1 MEDAP
6 DPVKFLKAVRLDA
19 SDSQVYSRE
28 CAARDGEWLVSG
40 GYAVCDPTG
49 VTHRTPNCHCLTSF
63 IGVRGRCT
71 IAEVVE
77 MEKSEY
83 QQVIE
88 RLVRHFVDDLGAP
101 TLEAAGAVAEEEAA
115 YTAELCDS
123 FSAGVWITVE
133 RTPGGDGIR
142 EHYSVFKRLMIG
154 GHKL

>member
-1 MEDAP
+1 M
-6 DPVKFLKAVRLDA
+6 KFLKAVRLDA

-28 CAARDGEWLVSG
+28 GAARDGEWLVSG

-49 VTHRTPNCHCLTSF
+49 VTHRAPNCHCLTSF
-63 IGVRGRCT
+63 IGVVSRGRCT

-77 MEKSEY
+77 IDKSEY

-101 TLEAAGAVAEEEAA
+101 TLEAASAVAEREAA
-115 YTAELCDS
+115 YTAELCAGFNS
-123 FSAGVWITVE
+123 GVWITVK
-133 RTPGGDGIR
+133 RTPGDDRIG

>member
-1 MEDAP
+1 
-6 DPVKFLKAVRLDA
+6 VKFLKAVRLYA
-19 SDSQVYSRE
+19 SDSLVNSQE
-28 CAARDGEWLVSG
+28 GAAQDGEWLVSG

-49 VTHRTPNCHCLTSF
+49 ATHRTPNCHCLTSF
-63 IGVRGRCT
+63 IGVVSHGRCT
-71 IAEVVE
+71 IAEIVE
-77 MEKSEY
+77 IGEVEY
-83 QQVIE
+83 HEVIE
-88 RLVRHFVDDLGAP
+88 RLVRHCMDDLGAP

>member
-1 MEDAP
+1 M
-6 DPVKFLKAVRLDA
+6 KFLKAVRLDG

-28 CAARDGEWLVSG
+28 GAARDGEWLVSG

-49 VTHRTPNCHCLTSF
+49 VSHRTPNCRCLTSF
-63 IGVRGRCT
+63 IGVVNRGRCT

-77 MEKSEY
+77 IDKSEY

-101 TLEAAGAVAEEEAA
+101 TLEAACAVAEEEAA
-115 YTAELCDS
+115 YTAELCES
-123 FSAGVWITVE
+123 FSSGVWITVK
-133 RTPGGDGIR
+133 RTPGDDGIR

-154 GHKL
+154 SHKL

>member
-1 MEDAP
+1 
-6 DPVKFLKAVRLDA
+6 VKFLKAVRLDT
-19 SDSQVYSRE
+19 SDSLVNSQE
-28 CAARDGEWLVSG
+28 GAAQDGEWLVSG

-49 VTHRTPNCHCLTSF
+49 ATHRTPNCHCLTSF
-63 IGVRGRCT
+63 IGVVSHGRCT

-77 MEKSEY
+77 IDKSEY

-88 RLVRHFVDDLGAP
+88 RLVRHLVDDLGAP

-133 RTPGGDGIR
+133 RTPGDDRIR

>member
-1 MEDAP
+1 M
-6 DPVKFLKAVRLDA
+6 KFLKAVRLDA
-19 SDSQVYSRE
+19 SDALVYSHE
-28 CAARDGEWLVSG
+28 GAAQDGEWLVSG

-49 VTHRTPNCHCLTSF
+49 ATHRKPNCHCLTSF
-63 IGVRGRCT
+63 IGVVSHGRCT

-77 MEKSEY
+77 MDKSEY

-123 FSAGVWITVE
+123 FSAGVWITVK
-133 RTPGGDGIR
+133 RTQGDEGIK

-154 GHKL
+154 SHKL